1 MAKKNVYEVDDETIN
16 VLKRGRIE
24 NNVYFLPNE
33 QLERSLYEKVNKVL
47 IALGA
52 KWNKSLKGHTFE
64 YDIAEELQYVYKEK
78 MVIDWKKETDFFYTP
93 KEVVNKMISL
103 VPLWYSEKY
112 EFLEPSCG
120 QGHIADEI
128 SKSFKNSAITCIEKN
143 RRHCEFMK
151 NKGYNPICADFLEIK
166 PEAKYDVIFMNPPF
180 KDEWEHI
187 KHAHKFLKENGSLI
201 SVASANV
208 LDNATKKGKEFKEWF
223 KEKSGYCYKLPK
235 DSFKEAGTN
244 VNTVLLIFE
253 KEENLRDVI

>member
-24 NNVYFLPNE
+24 NNVYYLPNE

-78 MVIDWKKETDFFYTP
+78 KVIDWKKETDFFYTP

-143 RRHCEFMK
+143 RRQCLLFFDK
-151 NKGYNPICADFLEIK
+151 IFIYLIIK
-166 PEAKYDVIFMNPPF
+166 
-180 KDEWEHI
+180 
-187 KHAHKFLKENGSLI
+187 
-201 SVASANV
+201 
-208 LDNATKKGKEFKEWF
+208 
-223 KEKSGYCYKLPK
+223 
-235 DSFKEAGTN
+235 
-244 VNTVLLIFE
+244 
-253 KEENLRDVI
+253 